1 MFHYQPPNWS
11 PLYPG
16 PALYPLKL
24 NLSSLQ
30 PPVLVIVNLILR
42 IFHCR
47 TFLINKS
54 DDNDNVYLSI
64 SLTES
69 LLVMNPAAEDIL
81 KELSLGLSWYFPVP
95 NCLQE
100 PLKPVCPPSLY
111 NSSHCVDL
119 MKKHEVE
126 EAIIF
131 HVTWLFYY
139 SIYIIGIFPHCSSS
153 CI

>member
-1 MFHYQPPNWS
+1 MFHYWS
-11 PLYPG
+11 PPYPALPPLNMSSVTPSPG
-16 PALYPLKL
+16 PHTCRLRPAARS
-24 NLSSLQ
+24 NLM
-30 PPVLVIVNLILR
+30 I

-54 DDNDNVYLSI
+54 DDYDNVSI

-81 KELSLGLSWYFPVP
+81 EELSLGLSWYFPVP